1 MIQWRLFS
9 WALTCPRFSMRTV
22 YANAKRPDPDCSGR
36 KRLFTLI
43 RIPWVTAVDIRSRGC
58 RVPPLEATGR
68 RMKGLPPGKRYIT
81 KAGFERLRE
90 QFRVLLH
97 EERPRVT
104 HEVAVA
110 AAHGDRSENYEYKL
124 GKRKL
129 REIDAKIHRLQKQ
142 LEAYE
147 VVDPRTRQRTDRV
160 FFGATVTLEDEDG
173 VVTTYQIV
181 GGDELDESLGE

>member
-1 MIQWRLFS
+1 M
-9 WALTCPRFSMRTV
+9 
-22 YANAKRPDPDCSGR
+22 
-36 KRLFTLI
+36 
-43 RIPWVTAVDIRSRGC
+43 AVDIRWRGC

-68 RMKGLPPGKRYIT
+68 RMKGLPPGKRYVT
-81 KAGFERLRE
+81 KTGFERLRE
-90 QFRVLLH
+90 QFRLLLH

-129 REIDAKIHRLQKQ
+129 REIDEKLRRLQK
-142 LEAYE
+142 LIETLE
-147 VVDPRTRQRTDRV
+147 VVDPATRPKTDRV

-173 VVTTYQIV
+173 EETTYQLV
-181 GGDELDESLGE
+181 GPDELDASLGPNRISFEAPIGRALLG